1 TLKGDMVGEPT
12 LPLNSKENF
21 SRSRPVP
28 LGDECCLTPSRDKGG
43 EKSGCGISEKQ
54 RKKTIDFA
62 TVTIAEFGI
71 TQESFTKR
79 SIGKSPTLLK
89 FRRRS
94 AIGVRGSPENNTL
107 IQYIAQQRSKR

>member
-1 TLKGDMVGEPT
+1 TLRGGMGSEPT

-21 SRSRPVP
+21 SRSRPVS
-28 LGDECCLTPSRDKGG
+28 LGDECYLTPSRDIA
-43 EKSGCGISEKQ
+43 EDKSDCGISEKR
-54 RKKTIDFA
+54 RKKPVDLA
-62 TVTIAEFGI
+62 TATIAEFGI

-79 SIGKSPTLLK
+79 SIGLSPTSLK

-107 IQYIAQQRSKR
+107 IQYLAEQRSNR